1 MAADILRVT
10 TPLTGQ
16 DPATRVRSNTQEPAS
31 TNINNVINPN
41 RVPKTDSKGLYNDQ
55 ETNKFS
61 PNLKSNFDTFLQ
73 KLANTPGMSMEAAKL
88 FFTRYGSIV
97 NAGMGEGIA
106 AEMAKYLEMMK
117 VNDTELLALLKGMQS
132 SSVKFTGDFF
142 DVLRNLMSNKNISTD
157 AKSLILDFLK
167 RYDAITANSH
177 SLENIMS
184 NLNNIADRMM
194 KSSAEQLRELVSTL
208 DTTSGKGNVAENLAN
223 MRENII
229 PFLAKYIS
237 QTKDYG
243 SVRDN
248 ISLFILNFTRY
259 ELGSKEAF
267 SDALN
272 SLLGI
277 PEVASKVSNS
287 MVAELVDGIF
297 ANMPGDHAKV
307 LQDQL
312 VTILTKGLDGQA
324 GYQNTQVF
332 QNILQSALL
341 NESVY
346 MPLLHMMIP
355 ADYNGRQMFSEVWVD
370 PDSNERNN
378 NEGGTAVKLLVKFD
392 IKDLGFFEMIML
404 VQNSKVDMQLF
415 YPEHLE
421 PMKSQIKD
429 GIFTIVQ
436 RNDLKF
442 RSYMADK
449 CAQPKPISDV
459 FPKLFEGRNMVNV
472 TV

>member
-1 MAADILRVT
+1 MADILRVA

-16 DPATRVRSNTQEPAS
+16 DAASRIRPSSQEPANS
-31 TNINNVINPN
+31 NINNVINPN
-41 RVPKTDSKGLYNDQ
+41 RVPGNDSKGLYNDQ

-61 PNLKSNFDTFLQ
+61 PNLKSNFDSFLQ

-97 NAGMGEGIA
+97 NSGMGEGIA
-106 AEMAKYLEMMK
+106 AEMGKYLEMMK
-117 VNDTELLALLKGMQS
+117 VNDTELLALLKGMQN

-142 DVLRNLMSNKNISTD
+142 DILRDLISNKNISTD

-194 KSSAEQLRELVSTL
+194 KAPAEQLRELVSTL
-208 DTTSGKGNVAENLAN
+208 DTTAGKGNVAENLAN

-277 PEVASKVSNS
+277 PDVASKVSNS

-297 ANMPGDHAKV
+297 ADLQGTHAKA

-312 VTILTKGLDGQA
+312 VSVLTKGLDGQA

-346 MPLLHMMIP
+346 MPLLHMMLP
-355 ADYNGRQMFSEVWVD
+355 ADYNGRQMFSEIWVD
-370 PDSNERNN
+370 PDSSEKNDKES
-378 NEGGTAVKLLVKFD
+378 GTAVKLFVKFD

-404 VQNSKVDMQLF
+404 IQNSKVDMQLF
-415 YPEHLE
+415 YPESLE

-429 GIFTIVQ
+429 GIFTIVE

-442 RSYMADK
+442 RSYMAEK
-449 CAQPKPISDV
+449 CVQPKPISEV
-459 FPKLFEGRNMVNV
+459 FRKLFEGRNMVNV

>member
-1 MAADILRVT
+1 MADILRVT

-16 DPATRVRSNTQEPAS
+16 EPAS
-31 TNINNVINPN
+31 RIKPNSQEQPSSNINNLINPN
-41 RVPKTDSKGLYNDQ
+41 RVPKNDSKGLYNDQ
-55 ETNKFS
+55 DTNKFS
-61 PNLKSNFDTFLQ
+61 PNLKSNFDSFMQ
-73 KLANTPGMSMEAAKL
+73 KVANAPSMSVETAKL

-97 NAGMGEGIA
+97 NSGMGEGIA
-106 AEMAKYLEMMK
+106 AEMAKYLQMIK
-117 VNDTELLALLKGMQS
+117 VTDAELLDLLKGMQNS
-132 SSVKFTGDFF
+132 AVKFTGDFF
-142 DVLRNLMSNKNISTD
+142 DILRNLMNNRNISMD
-157 AKSLILDFLK
+157 AKQLILEFLK
-167 RYDAITANSH
+167 RYDAITANNH

-194 KSSAEQLRELVSTL
+194 KSSAEQLRELFSSL
-208 DTTSGKGNVAENLAN
+208 DTTAGKGNVDENLAI
-223 MRENII
+223 MREKII
-229 PFLAKYIS
+229 PFLSKYIS

-259 ELGSKEAF
+259 EMGNKEVF
-267 SDALN
+267 SQALN

-277 PEVASKVSNS
+277 PEVASKVTNN

-297 ANMPGDHAKV
+297 DNLKGNNARM
-307 LQDQL
+307 LQDQF
-312 VTILTKGLDGQA
+312 VNIITKGLEGQA

-346 MPLLHMMIP
+346 MPLLHMMLP
-355 ADYNGRQMFSEVWVD
+355 AEYNGRQMFSEIWVD
-370 PDSNERNN
+370 PDSKDGNPNE
-378 NEGGTAVKLLVKFD
+378 EGSAVKLFVKFD

-415 YPEHLE
+415 YPESLE
-421 PMKSQIKD
+421 PMKNQIKE
-429 GIFTIVQ
+429 GIFTIVE

-442 RSYMADK
+442 SSYMSDK
-449 CAQPKPISDV
+449 CVQPKPISDV
-459 FPKLFEGRNMVNV
+459 FHKLFEGRNMLNV

>member
-1 MAADILRVT
+1 MADILRVT

-16 DPATRVRSNTQEPAS
+16 DAASRIRPNSQEPANS
-31 TNINNVINPN
+31 NINNVINPN
-41 RVPKTDSKGLYNDQ
+41 RVPRNDSKGLYNDQ

-73 KLANTPGMSMEAAKL
+73 KLAKTPNMSMEAAKL
-88 FFTRYGSIV
+88 FFTRYGSIISS
-97 NAGMGEGIA
+97 GMGEGIA
-106 AEMAKYLEMMK
+106 SEMAKYLEMMK
-117 VNDTELLALLKGMQS
+117 VSDAELLALLKGMQN

-142 DVLRNLMSNKNISTD
+142 DILRNLMSNKNISPD
-157 AKSLILDFLK
+157 AKSLILEFLR
-167 RYDAITANSH
+167 RYDVITANNHTLS
-177 SLENIMS
+177 NIMS

-194 KSSAEQLRELVSTL
+194 RSSAEQLRQLISSL
-208 DTTSGKGNVAENLAN
+208 DTTAGKGSVDQNLSN

-229 PFLAKYIS
+229 PFLSKYIS
-237 QTKDYG
+237 QTKDFG

-259 ELGSKEAF
+259 EMGGREAF
-267 SDALN
+267 SEALN

-277 PEVASKVSNS
+277 PEVSSKVTNN
-287 MVAELVDGIF
+287 MVAELVDSIF
-297 ANMPGDHAKV
+297 SNTQGDHTRV

-312 VTILTKGLDGQA
+312 VNIITKGLDGQA

-346 MPLLHMMIP
+346 MPLLHLMIP
-355 ADYNGRQMFSEVWVD
+355 ADYHGRQMFSEIWVD
-370 PDSNERNN
+370 PDSDERNEKEN
-378 NEGGTAVKLLVKFD
+378 GTAVKLFVKFD
-392 IKDLGFFEMIML
+392 IRDLGFFEMVLL

-415 YPEHLE
+415 YPENLE
-421 PMKSQIKD
+421 PMKAQIKD
-429 GIFTIVQ
+429 GIFEIME

-449 CAQPKPISDV
+449 CAQPKPISEV